1 MNLQPPPG
9 CKQPSLATVLSGA
22 ETMVVVSMLK
32 PSCNVAVRSG
42 IVFLPELQESCLF
55 GAINGLL
62 KAPEVAQVRLSH
74 LNWPI
79 SHRHMNQMSL
89 VREQVLGKRRSQR
102 VKVPMQIGVASAEAA
117 AKEKPF
123 RATATNLNRYGALVC
138 SEREVRVGSHVL
150 LINPKNEKA
159 LARVV
164 VEAHRR
170 ESLRQYGVE
179 FMDSRAGETFWG
191 LTFVKQEIT

>member
-1 MNLQPPPG
+1 
-9 CKQPSLATVLSGA
+9 
-22 ETMVVVSMLK
+22 
-32 PSCNVAVRSG
+32 
-42 IVFLPELQESCLF
+42 
-55 GAINGLL
+55 
-62 KAPEVAQVRLSH
+62 
-74 LNWPI
+74 
-79 SHRHMNQMSL
+79 MNQMSL

-117 AKEKPF
+117 TKEKPF

-138 SEREVRVGSHVL
+138 SEQEVRVGSHVL

-164 VEAHRR
+164 VEAQRR

-191 LTFVKQEIT
+191 LTFVKQENT